1 MVVEW
6 VIKAVVFAL
15 VLTVGFAY
23 GTLFERRTIAAL
35 QVRIGPNRAGPQG
48 IIQPIADGIKLMFK
62 ESFTPAGVSKVL
74 YTLAPILAA
83 VPSLIIAGVV
93 PWGGDVVIGGRIVPL
108 YITNVNVGVLYLLT
122 IASISVYGIVLGG
135 WASNNKYALMGGL
148 RSAAQMI
155 SYELSLGLSI
165 MVPALLAGS
174 MSLVD
179 IVNAQ
184 HSIWYI
190 VLQPLAF
197 IIYFITSTAEINRP
211 PFDLAEAEQEISEGF
226 NVEYGGMKFAVYY
239 MAEYVELIAIAL
251 IGSSL
256 FLGGFY
262 GPGVDTIPW
271 LGPIYL
277 LIKVG
282 IWFFVLVWIRA
293 TFPRIRYDRLMSLGW
308 KVLFPLS
315 LVNLLL
321 TAGVLLATGG

>member
-15 VLTVGFAY
+15 VLTIGFAY
-23 GTLFERRTIAAL
+23 GTLFERRTIAAI

-62 ESFTPAGVSKVL
+62 ESFTPAGVNKVL

-83 VPSLIIAGVV
+83 VPALIIAGVV

-155 SYELSLGLSI
+155 SYELSLGLTI
-165 MVPALLAGS
+165 MVPTLLAGS

-197 IIYFITSTAEINRP
+197 LIYFITSTAEINRP

-308 KVLFPLS
+308 KVLFPVS

>member
-1 MVVEW
+1 MVWEW

-15 VLTVGFAY
+15 VLTIGFAY
-23 GTLFERRTIAAL
+23 GTLFERRTIAAI

-62 ESFTPAGVSKVL
+62 ESFTPAGVNKVL

-83 VPSLIIAGVV
+83 VPALIIAGVV

-179 IVNAQ
+179 IVGAQ

-197 IIYFITSTAEINRP
+197 ITYFITSTAEINRP

>member
-83 VPSLIIAGVV
+83 VPALIIAGVV

-184 HSIWYI
+184 HSIWYV